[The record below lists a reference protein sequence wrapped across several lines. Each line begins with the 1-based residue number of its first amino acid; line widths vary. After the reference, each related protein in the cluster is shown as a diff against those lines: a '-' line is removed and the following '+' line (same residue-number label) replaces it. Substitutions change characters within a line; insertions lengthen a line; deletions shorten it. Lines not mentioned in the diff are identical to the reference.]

1 MVRVIQGATTL
12 NAIPI
17 YVSATR
23 IDAIMPSNVPLGM
36 VSIQAANGAV
46 RGNMAP
52 ARVTDASFGISTA
65 NTIGIGP
72 GQFMNLN
79 DDGSTTQNTAAS
91 PAYIVSR
98 LGGGHSHRPSCLCR
112 APGLKLHLDDQHQ
125 YEHGHPYDSDEEAD
139 ARYDFPALKSFPRG
153 CPTRKAQLGR
163 SER

>member
-98 LGGGHSHRPSCLCR
+98 LGGGHAHRPSCLV
-112 APGLKLHLDDQHQ
+112 AHL
-125 YEHGHPYDSDEEAD
+125 GS
-139 ARYDFPALKSFPRG
+139 SFISMISTNTNTVIRTIQTKK
-153 CPTRKAQLGR
+153 PTRVMTFLR
-163 SER
+163 